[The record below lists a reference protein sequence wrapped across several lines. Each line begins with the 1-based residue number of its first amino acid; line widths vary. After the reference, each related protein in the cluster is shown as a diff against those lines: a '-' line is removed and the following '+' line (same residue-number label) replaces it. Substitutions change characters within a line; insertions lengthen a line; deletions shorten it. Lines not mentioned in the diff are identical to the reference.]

1 MLDSLKSR
9 TRTRTIAILIGMGL
23 TAGVLGGLLGI
34 GGGAFV
40 VPALV
45 FFLAFD
51 QHRAHGTSLAVVLA
65 LSMSSVI
72 TYSFHHRVDLLLA
85 GEIAVGGIVGAMI
98 GGTIVQKI
106 KNKVLRRMFSFFLL
120 AAGVKMGLDGYKML
134 HDAYLAGGHC
144 AVVIPIGFCVAGV
157 MLALGTGVV
166 TGFLSSL
173 LGVGG
178 GIVMVPMLTM
188 FLCLPQ
194 QQAQGVS
201 LAAMMPIAF
210 TGMLK
215 HNKLGNVDFKVAQWV
230 ALGAVIGAVAGS
242 TLANVLNPGHLKV
255 AFGIFLIIMAALM
268 AAKKK

>member
-1 MLDSLKSR
+1 MRSITNR
-9 TRTRTIAILIGMGL
+9 TVLILLGIGL

-45 FFLAFD
+45 FFLAFE

-65 LSMSSVI
+65 LSMAGVI

-85 GEIAVGGIVGAMI
+85 AEIAAGGVVGAMI

-106 KNKVLRRMFSFFLL
+106 KNTTLRRMFSIFLF
-120 AAGVKMGLDGYKML
+120 AAGVKMSLDGYKIL
-134 HDAYLAGGHC
+134 HDAYLAGGHY
-144 AVVIPIGFCVAGV
+144 ATIVPMGFCAAGV
-157 MLALGTGVV
+157 LLALGTGML

-215 HNKLGNVDFKVAQWV
+215 HNKLGNVDFKVAKWV
-230 ALGAVIGAVAGS
+230 AVGAVIGAVAGS
-242 TLANVLNPGHLKV
+242 TLANILNPGQLKLG
-255 AFGIFLIIMAALM
+255 FGAFLIIMAALM
-268 AAKKK
+268 AAKKSN

>member
-1 MLDSLKSR
+1 MAPTTNR
-9 TRTRTIAILIGMGL
+9 TVLILLGIGL

-45 FFLAFD
+45 FFLAFN

-65 LSMSSVI
+65 LSLSSVI

-85 GEIAVGGIVGAMI
+85 AEIAVGGVVGAMI
-98 GGTIVQKI
+98 GGTVVQKI
-106 KNKVLRRMFSFFLL
+106 KNVALRRMFSIFLC
-120 AAGVKMGLDGYKML
+120 AAGVKMSLDGYKML

-144 AVVIPIGFCVAGV
+144 ANIVPMGFCAAGV
-157 MLALGTGVV
+157 LLALGTGVV
-166 TGFLSSL
+166 TGFISAL

-188 FLCLPQ
+188 LLCLPQ

-215 HNKLGNVDFKVAQWV
+215 HAKLGNVDFRVAKWIAV
-230 ALGAVIGAVAGS
+230 GAVIGAVAGS
-242 TLANVLNPGHLKV
+242 TLANTLNPGHLKV
-255 AFGIFLIIMAALM
+255 AFGVFLIIMAALM
-268 AAKKK
+268 AAKK